1 MAAVSADGRPVWVL
15 IRLVPRSRYHV
26 ETSRLAARGLRSA
39 ERRAWLAGVYA
50 IIAAMTSPQPQGEL
64 TVERMCM
71 LAGVNRAGYYRH
83 VRSLAPVSLPHYRWE
98 DRKAIRGLGRC
109 RRAG

>member
-1 MAAVSADGRPVWVL
+1 MGFMASVCHPSTLRMLIWPEASNTRNRMAAVSADGRPVWVL
-15 IRLVPRSRYHV
+15 IRLVARSRYHV

-39 ERRAWLAGVYA
+39 ERRAWRAGVYA

-71 LAGVNRAGYYRH
+71 LAGSTG
-83 VRSLAPVSLPHYRWE
+83 P
-98 DRKAIRGLGRC
+98 AIT
-109 RRAG
+109 AT